1 VELLERETNLANLTS
16 YAVEAR
22 TQQGRLV
29 LLAGEAGVG
38 KTALLEALKGRL
50 PDATWAWGSCDGLFT
65 PRPLS
70 PLYDIARDLG
80 GELKAACDRNAA
92 REDLFDAFV
101 GALCAEPDLAVVVI
115 EDVHW
120 ADEASL
126 DLIRHTWRRTGDA
139 KVLMIVTYRDDGLA
153 ADPMLRTVV
162 GDLATY
168 RGTRRMGLA
177 TLSTTA
183 VAALAVDSS
192 IAPDE
197 LYRLTGGNPFFLS
210 EVLAGDGE
218 HVPASARDAV
228 LARTG
233 RLDDEARTALETVS
247 LFRARAEPVQLLA
260 LDGVTSSGLD
270 RCVAAGMLVH
280 RDRALSFR
288 HDLARLAVAADVA
301 PTRRVELHAKIL
313 ETLAALGSTDDAEL
327 AHHADEAGDRVAM
340 LTYASRAARAAVAVA
355 SHREA
360 AFQYARAVRA
370 MASDKTPERAELC
383 EELAD
388 QTALIDRWEESAAS
402 REEALGIWRAVGD
415 DLRAGRALRMLSK
428 PYWRLCR
435 GSEATRVAHD
445 AVAVLERLP
454 VSEELGQA
462 WVGLASAFWGEGKVN
477 EALALTRKARALAEE
492 RNLKQLLLNSLA
504 FEGPLMFAVGEDGSE
519 ETAAGLALA
528 LEMNNEDRAGA
539 IYSTLYA
546 TLAEA
551 RDTERAEKLYF
562 DGVAYADEHDLT
574 TYSTCFRGQRSRS
587 LGQQGLLADGLDMAE
602 LLLVN
607 LPSPVNSL
615 NPLTSAGL
623 LSARLGNADWTALD
637 EALELALA
645 LDEHAWTVLVRI
657 ARAEAHWLMG
667 GDAQARAEVVLF
679 CEKLDGLDAWELGE
693 ALIWARRFGVEANSD
708 GRIADPFVPELSG
721 DHAGSA
727 AAWDRRGA
735 KFDAALALAFSPRE
749 PDVRDA
755 HDRFVAMDATA
766 SVTRTRKRLKDMG
779 ARVIPSGPRSATKE
793 HPAGLTRREG
803 EILGL
808 VTQGLTNAEIA
819 EQLFL
824 SGRTVEHHVSSVLA
838 KLGVSSRS
846 DARREAA
853 RRGLVKTDS

>member
-1 VELLERETNLANLTS
+1 MELLEREVNIANLLA
-16 YAVEAR
+16 YAADAR

-38 KTALLEALKGRL
+38 KTALLEALRERL

-70 PLYDIARDLG
+70 PLHDIARDLG

-101 GALCAEPDLAVVVI
+101 NALSAEPDLAVVVV

-126 DLIRHTWRRTGDA
+126 DLIRHSWRRSGDA
-139 KVLMIVTYRDDGLA
+139 KVLMVVTYRDDGLA
-153 ADPMLRTVV
+153 ADPMLRTLL

-168 RGTRRMGLA
+168 RGTRRMGLP
-177 TLSTTA
+177 TLSKTA
-183 VAALAVDSS
+183 VAALAADSS
-192 IAPDE
+192 FAPDE
-197 LYRLTGGNPFFLS
+197 LHRLTGGNPFFLG

-228 LARTG
+228 LARAG
-233 RLDDEARTALETVS
+233 RLDEEARAALQTVS
-247 LFRARAEPVQLLA
+247 LFRAQAEPLQLLA
-260 LDGVTSSGLD
+260 LEGVTSKGLD
-270 RCVAAGMLVH
+270 NCVAAGMLVQ
-280 RDRALSFR
+280 RERALTFR
-288 HDLARLAVAADVA
+288 HDIARLAIASDVPPQHRVA
-301 PTRRVELHAKIL
+301 LHARIL
-313 ETLAALGSTDDAEL
+313 ETLRGLDSTDDAEL
-327 AHHADEAGDRVAM
+327 SHHADEAGDRGAV
-340 LTYASRAARAAVAVA
+340 LEYAPRAARAAAAVA

-360 AFQYARAVRA
+360 AFQYARALHA
-370 MASDKTPERAELC
+370 MGLDKTAERAELC
-383 EELAD
+383 ELLAD
-388 QTALIDRWEESAAS
+388 ETALIDRWEESAAA
-402 REEALGIWRAVGD
+402 REEALGIWQAVGD

-435 GSEATRVAHD
+435 GSEAARVAHD

-454 VSEELGQA
+454 VGEELGQA

-504 FEGPLMFAVGEDGSE
+504 FEGPLKFAVGEDGSE
-519 ETAAGLALA
+519 EMSAGLALA
-528 LEMNNEDRAGA
+528 LETNNEERAGA

-551 RDTERAEKLYF
+551 RDTEQAEKLYF

-574 TYSTCFRGQRSRS
+574 TYSTCFRGHRSRS

-602 LLLVN
+602 QLLVN

-645 LDEHAWTVLVRI
+645 LDEHAWTLLVRI
-657 ARAEAHWLMG
+657 ARAEAHWLVG
-667 GDAQARAEVVLF
+667 RDAQARAEVVLL

-693 ALIWARRFGVEANSD
+693 ALIWARRFEVETTTDGGVAH
-708 GRIADPFVPELSG
+708 PFALELAG
-721 DHAGSA
+721 DHSA
-727 AAWDRRGA
+727 AAADWDRRGA
-735 KFDAALALAFSPRE
+735 KLDAAMALAFSPRE
-749 PDVRDA
+749 RDVRDA
-755 HDRFVAMDATA
+755 LDRFVAMDAAA
-766 SVTRTRKRLKDMG
+766 SVTRTRKRLKEMG

-803 EILGL
+803 EILEL
-808 VTQGLTNAEIA
+808 VAQGLTNAEIA
-819 EQLFL
+819 EKLFL
-824 SGRTVEHHVSSVLA
+824 SARTVEHHVSAVLA
-838 KLGVSSRS
+838 KLGVASRS
-846 DARREAA
+846 EARREAS
-853 RRGLVKTDS
+853 RLGLVEAGA